1 MTTLDADMRRNRDA
15 FDALVQGRHSDP
27 FAVLGVHRAGGS
39 RFVRTFQ
46 PQAKSVL
53 LIDRDGNALTE
64 MAQVHADGF
73 FTAIMP
79 PRKRRYRFRV
89 TTFDDVSSDIED
101 PYRFPSSLGELDLYL
116 LGEGSD
122 LKIYNKLGAQVRT
135 LDRVRGTRFAV
146 WAPNASRISVIGDFN
161 DWDPKATPMNRLKNG
176 EFKVTLDLETG
187 RDYSF
192 RYLIEG
198 RNWENDWAADG
209 YIPSG
214 IEGAENSVVT
224 V

>member
-1 MTTLDADMRRNRDA
+1 MSLTKQVLKTKPVTKVTFRLPAEA
-15 FDALVQGRHSDP
+15 APEAETVFLV
-27 FAVLGVHRAGGS
+27 
-39 RFVRTFQ
+39 
-46 PQAKSVL
+46 
-53 LIDRDGNALTE
+53 
-64 MAQVHADGF
+64 
-73 FTAIMP
+73 
-79 PRKRRYRFRV
+79 
-89 TTFDDVSSDIED
+89 
-101 PYRFPSSLGELDLYL
+101 
-116 LGEGSD
+116 
-122 LKIYNKLGAQVRT
+122 
-135 LDRVRGTRFAV
+135 
-146 WAPNASRISVIGDFN
+146 GDFN